1 MPSAR
6 TEVAGTAWR
15 GQLVVVGGL
24 TGDGKASAEVHL
36 YDPRKNEWQP
46 APDLP
51 MALHHTSVV
60 PGPENRL
67 WVVGGYTIEK
77 ESWIPQDGVW
87 SLGESDRAWR
97 REASLSVARGA
108 LATAVVGDTLVSL
121 GGATAGRGEPES
133 VSRVVEFLSPDDREW
148 ERGPDL
154 YDAREHLAAA
164 ATGDRV
170 LAIGGRVGGIDTN
183 LRSVESWAPGER
195 AWRREPPLQKE
206 RGGFAAAS
214 VDGTPCVAGGEQP
227 NRTISLVECLRH
239 GQWRVVGQLS
249 EPRHGLAVAALSG
262 RLHVVAGGGKPG
274 LFVSRTHEV
283 LGVGR

>member
-1 MPSAR
+1 M
-6 TEVAGTAWR
+6 
-15 GQLVVVGGL
+15 VGGL
-24 TGDGKASAEVHL
+24 RADGTASREVQL
-36 YDPRKNEWQP
+36 YDPAKNSWSA

-51 MALHHTSVV
+51 AALHHTSVV
-60 PGPENRL
+60 AGPDNRL
-67 WVVGGYTIEK
+67 WVVGGYGIEK
-77 ESWIPQDGVW
+77 GTWHPQDDVW
-87 SLGESDRAWR
+87 SLGVSDRRWR
-97 REASLSVARGA
+97 REPGLAVARGA
-108 LATAVVGDTLVSL
+108 LATTVVGDILVAI
-121 GGATAGRGEPES
+121 GGATSGRGEPAS
-133 VSRVVEFLSPDDREW
+133 VSRVVEYLRPGDERW
-148 ERGPDL
+148 QRGPDL
-154 YDAREHLAAA
+154 YEAREHLAAA

-183 LRSVESWAPGER
+183 LRSVESWAPGEGG
-195 AWRREPPLQKE
+195 WRREPPLQKE

-227 NRTISLVECLRH
+227 GRTISLVECLRQ

-283 LGVGR
+283 LAVGP